1 MDTKK
6 IMFSVNRYDR
16 DGDIEET
23 GIFLHF
29 GDTIVKAADT
39 FADFR
44 TLPDAIYS
52 MVDEIRENYSDVV

>member
-1 MDTKK
+1 MDTTK

-16 DGDIEET
+16 DGDIVET

-39 FADFR
+39 LADFR
-44 TLPDAIYS
+44 RLPDHIES
-52 MVDEIRENYSDVV
+52 MAEEIAENYPLSD

>member
-1 MDTKK
+1 MDWKS

-16 DGDIEET
+16 DGDIEEE

-44 TLPDAIYS
+44 KLPDHIES
-52 MVDEIRENYSDVV
+52 MVEEIAENYPLSD